1 MSFIAQSFFCN
12 RFVYTV
18 TFPTVRLKPHRD
30 TLYIHWS
37 ILHPS
42 LFLFIAR
49 QPRTVACMCHGLFG
63 SVNSHTG
70 TQLHAWL
77 GRLVSWLRNWMSTY
91 WQRLGCTG
99 SPPTVTVQTL
109 RLLRLGRETLR
120 SNTFEESG
128 LREAGPRLW
137 KPHQGSSMRKTTMI
151 CKAKKQK
158 KKSRNCEVE
167 KKTTL

>member
-37 ILHPS
+37 ILYPS

-99 SPPTVTVQTL
+99 SPPTPHCHRPDIKITAARKRNFTL
-109 RLLRLGRETLR
+109 QYFRRIGIKGGGTAFMKT
-120 SNTFEESG
+120 SSGVKYEENDDD
-128 LREAGPRLW
+128 L
-137 KPHQGSSMRKTTMI
+137 
-151 CKAKKQK
+151 
-158 KKSRNCEVE
+158 
-167 KKTTL
+167 